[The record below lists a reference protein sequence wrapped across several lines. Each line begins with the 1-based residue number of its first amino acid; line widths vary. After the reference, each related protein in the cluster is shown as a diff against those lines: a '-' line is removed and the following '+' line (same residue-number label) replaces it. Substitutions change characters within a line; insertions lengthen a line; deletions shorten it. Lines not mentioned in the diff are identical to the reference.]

1 MKKILFLLPL
11 YLFFCNASLAETYY
25 FKECKI
31 SNAVTGSYI
40 INLDKNIIEVELRS
54 IDGNV
59 QNFADKIQSI
69 EKKKIISE
77 KIKSGKGAEIYYQY
91 FLNSKSKSVIK
102 LQYKKESGVDM
113 EIFRL
118 NDKRISFCADVK
130 TDWNKRKIQET
141 KLSKEQEQILKA
153 QEKIKKEQ
161 NSLMKCKGND
171 YKEWTDCKGA
181 YKTKTGHKYEGLFKD
196 GKILKGISI
205 YPGGA
210 KYIGTFKDYEPDGY
224 GTFFWTNG
232 DKYYGEWKGGKSHG
246 NGTKVW
252 DNGRK
257 YLGTFKDDKLHG
269 KGTMFYP
276 DGKKYAGE
284 FINGKRHGEGTFTY
298 TDGRAYIGTFVA
310 GKEKGVGICI
320 SEDGETVP
328 CTSKTE
334 TQTKEFSGKD
344 TEKISIVAKKWVR
357 ISQYETNTKRGKKI
371 MDKLKADFEIKA
383 LELCAAKGSYDVLR
397 KNIEVLEVDET
408 PAYGLETKLKLGING
423 VVECKQKG

>member
-284 FINGKRHGEGTFTY
+284 FINGKRHGEGTYFTSSGEIGY
-298 TDGRAYIGTFVA
+298 VGEHKDGKMHGQGNSTYADGRLVEEGRPA
-310 GKEKGVGICI
+310 E
-320 SEDGETVP
+320 
-328 CTSKTE
+328 
-334 TQTKEFSGKD
+334 
-344 TEKISIVAKKWVR
+344 
-357 ISQYETNTKRGKKI
+357 
-371 MDKLKADFEIKA
+371 
-383 LELCAAKGSYDVLR
+383 VLR
-397 KNIEVLEVDET
+397 NPET
-408 PAYGLETKLKLGING
+408 DRLHVFIGRFKQAGLL
-423 VVECKQKG
+423 